1 MFFIEIGGFM
11 TTFLGDFTSFEGIRS
26 ILIRVLVIA
35 ALALVFAF
43 ILSSL
48 VEKVDEGTDRM
59 KDISLNMSL
68 PTSYS
73 RISHIYQN

>member
-26 ILIRVLVIA
+26 ILIGVLAIA
-35 ALALVFAF
+35 ALVFAF